1 MVIKAKYDD
10 MKGYRG
16 ETGINLILPDRLQ
29 SCLLL
34 VKLLVYPE
42 GEMFKGNSEN
52 GKLIYHINDIGIDGM
67 FNDDND
73 VLSGVSRALC
83 LDQVGQND
91 GKADTNIEVVLHHKV
106 FLAKKCTCVQ
116 MAKILKT
123 MLTIRPWMQ
132 GRWRHQ
138 RVPCRVRS
146 HRSEMK

>member
-1 MVIKAKYDD
+1 

-73 VLSGVSRALC
+73 LLSGVSRALC

-91 GKADTNIEVVLHHKV
+91 GKANTNIEVVLHHKV
-106 FLAKKCTCVQ
+106 FLAKKKYLRPNGQ
-116 MAKILKT
+116 NIEDNDDKKT
-123 MLTIRPWMQ
+123 LDARKVETPKSAM
-132 GRWRHQ
+132 
-138 RVPCRVRS
+138 
-146 HRSEMK
+146 

>member
-1 MVIKAKYDD
+1 MS
-10 MKGYRG
+10 
-16 ETGINLILPDRLQ
+16 L
-29 SCLLL
+29 
-34 VKLLVYPE
+34 
-42 GEMFKGNSEN
+42 
-52 GKLIYHINDIGIDGM
+52 

-106 FLAKKCTCVQ
+106 FLAKKSTCVQ

-138 RVPCRVRS
+138 RAPCRVRS
-146 HRSEMK
+146 HQSVIKCLLNASITCWELGLTEHVKCLSMLLSLDYVVLELQRLKTFFE